1 MSSFKQDVIKGLSA
15 DVKFLSSRYFYD
27 AIGDR
32 IFQEIMAMPSYYL
45 TRAEG
50 EIFNLRKKEIFQALN
65 FKDNFNLVELG
76 AGDGQK
82 TKVLLRSFLQEKARF
97 QYLPIDISPHVL
109 AELEASLAK
118 EIPDLKVKT
127 MANEYFEALE
137 KLKNL
142 SSEPKLVLFLGS
154 NIGNFPKGKAE
165 AFMSNLGD
173 KLAQG
178 DKVLMGVD
186 LKKDPAKILA
196 AYSDKTGI
204 TAGFNLNILDRINKE
219 LGANIAV
226 ENFDHYASY
235 NPQNGEC
242 RSYLICRKAQ
252 EIKLKDHPES
262 FYLDEY
268 ACIHTEISKKYSP
281 AELEALADETGFNVV
296 QKFYDSQ
303 KQFCDI
309 LIEKR

>member
-1 MSSFKQDVIKGLSA
+1 MSSFKQDVIEGLSA
-15 DVKFLSSRYFYD
+15 DAKFLSSRYFYD
-27 AIGDR
+27 EIGDV

-45 TRAEG
+45 TRAEK
-50 EIFNLRKKEIFQALN
+50 EIFNLRKQKIFQALN
-65 FKDNFNLVELG
+65 FKDSFNLVELG
-76 AGDGQK
+76 AGDGTK
-82 TKVLLRSFLQEKARF
+82 TKVLLRFFLQEEANF
-97 QYLPIDISPHVL
+97 EYLPIDISPHVL

-118 EIPDLKVKT
+118 EIPALKVKP
-127 MANEYFEALE
+127 MANEYFQALE
-137 KLKNL
+137 KLKSL

-165 AFMSNLGD
+165 SFLSNLGD
-173 KLAQG
+173 KLAKG
-178 DKVLMGVD
+178 DKLLMGVD
-186 LKKDPAKILA
+186 LKKSPDKILA

-204 TAGFNLNILDRINKE
+204 TARFNLNILHRINKE

-252 EIKLKDHPES
+252 DIKLKDHPES

-281 AELEALADETGFNVV
+281 VELEALANETGFKVV
-296 QKFYDSQ
+296 EKFYDSQ

-309 LIEKR
+309 LLEKR